1 MENTDHMDNEEDE
14 VKVMTLAEFDSMLD
28 ELPTRDLQ
36 REAARAISTMPA
48 DNDSIYKFNK
58 VAYHNS
64 WLWYK
69 AVIKEYVWEHG
80 GMPSEVGPGTEIK
93 FVIDN

>member
-1 MENTDHMDNEEDE
+1 MDDWDLILDNME
-14 VKVMTLAEFDSMLD
+14 
-28 ELPTRDLQ
+28 TRELQ

-48 DNDSIYKFNK
+48 DNNSIHKFNA

-64 WLWYK
+64 HLWYK
-69 AVIKEYVWEHG
+69 AVVKYYIEQHG
-80 GMPSEVGPGTEIK
+80 DLPSQVGPGTNVR

>member
-1 MENTDHMDNEEDE
+1 MDDWDLILDNME
-14 VKVMTLAEFDSMLD
+14 
-28 ELPTRDLQ
+28 TRELQ

-48 DNDSIYKFNK
+48 DNNSIHKFNA

-64 WLWYK
+64 HLWYR
-69 AVIKEYVWEHG
+69 AVIKHYIEQHG
-80 GMPSEVGPGTEIK
+80 DFPSQVGPGTQVE

>member
-1 MENTDHMDNEEDE
+1 MDEELWD
-14 VKVMTLAEFDSMLD
+14 AILD
-28 ELPTRDLQ
+28 GLTVRELQ

-64 WLWYK
+64 HLWYK
-69 AVIKEYVWEHG
+69 AVIKYYIEEHG
-80 GMPSEVGPGTEIK
+80 DFPSEVGPGPEVKMIL
-93 FVIDN
+93 DD